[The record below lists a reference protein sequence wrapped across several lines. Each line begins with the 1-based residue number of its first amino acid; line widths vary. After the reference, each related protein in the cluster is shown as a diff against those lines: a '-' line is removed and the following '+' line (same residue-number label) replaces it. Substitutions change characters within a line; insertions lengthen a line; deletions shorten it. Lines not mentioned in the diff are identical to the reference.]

1 MASPITQDIALT
13 IDENNGESKEI
24 TLKVKECITKTNDD
38 NNNTKNKSKI
48 LSPGDELMTRDEVP
62 LQPTYLYVLFYLF
75 VIVDPIVLIYLSYE
89 FVEGVDT
96 EQYVIAMASMFIG
109 SALFGWFIGAV
120 FYNLCG
126 MPSNYTR
133 KIAHII
139 IFVLPVVTAGGI
151 DAFVESESS
160 AYDEM
165 HKASEFVF
173 VNITLDVLWAF
184 WANQSSMCMQIRPT
198 RKVANYICGDT
209 RSKRKCRWCNCCEN
223 TMDALERPEDRPNH
237 ILWIQTQMTLTYFVL
252 FALSFWWSSLNAG
265 LQILIPTIIGGFGD
279 GLAEPV
285 GVKFG
290 SNCCGKDNRYKA
302 HGCCTKYDYTRSVA
316 GSSMVLLSGYLGV
329 AVVYSMARYTMWQ
342 FVIAM
347 VIVPP
352 IGCIVEAKAPHTLDN
367 PFIAAIV
374 GIVATS
380 ILYIPL

>member
-1 MASPITQDIALT
+1 MQDIALT
-13 IDENNGESKEI
+13 IDENHGESKEI

-38 NNNTKNKSKI
+38 NNTKNESKI
-48 LSPGDELMTRDEVP
+48 LSPGDERMTRDEV
-62 LQPTYLYVLFYLF
+62 LAQPTYLYVLFYVF
-75 VIVDPIVLIYLSYE
+75 IIVAPIVLIYLSYE
-89 FVEGVDT
+89 FAEGVDT
-96 EQYVIAMASMFIG
+96 EEYVIAMASMFIIAA
-109 SALFGWFIGAV
+109 SFGWFLGAV
-120 FYNLCG
+120 FYNLCR

-133 KIAHII
+133 KIGHIVF
-139 IFVLPVVTAGGI
+139 FVFPVVAAGGI

-160 AYDEM
+160 AYDDIHE
-165 HKASEFVF
+165 ASQFAF

-184 WANQSSMCMQIRPT
+184 WANQSWIFLQIRPT
-198 RKVANYICGDT
+198 RKVANYICGNT

-223 TMDALERPEDRPNH
+223 TMDGYERPEDRPNH

-265 LQILIPTIIGGFGD
+265 LQILIPTIIGGLGD

-290 SNCCGKDNRYKA
+290 KDCCGIDNRYTT

-316 GSSMVLLSGYLGV
+316 GSSMVLLSGYVGV
-329 AVVYSMARYTMWQ
+329 ALAYPAYTMWQ

-367 PFIAAIV
+367 PFIAAIT